1 MELEE
6 LVNLRPECPICRRK
20 LSFLYGDI
28 EGTVIFLCK
37 SCKRTFVYK
46 LIEEKLIRVD

>member
-6 LVNLRPECPICRRK
+6 LVKLRPSCPKCGEK
-20 LSFLYGDI
+20 MDFLYADKNGL
-28 EGTVIFLCK
+28 VIYHCK